1 MKLFLLEF
9 HIDSIEPN
17 VTNVPNAEKKSR
29 DWKLQKKVKRLKV
42 KDWTGFKK
50 PESISNEAEIEKIT
64 RLEKNNA
71 SHKRKISEETLSE
84 RNTRL
89 EKAREHMKTKRQK
102 TEKVLSQK
110 DYFNEF
116 DSIKYGKLHE
126 QSWAKANISKFHNSI
141 EFSV

>member
-1 MKLFLLEF
+1 
-9 HIDSIEPN
+9 
-17 VTNVPNAEKKSR
+17 
-29 DWKLQKKVKRLKV
+29 
-42 KDWTGFKK
+42 
-50 PESISNEAEIEKIT
+50 
-64 RLEKNNA
+64 
-71 SHKRKISEETLSE
+71 
-84 RNTRL
+84 
-89 EKAREHMKTKRQK
+89 MKTKRQK